1 MGGDEVIASA
11 PPAELRPAQLRLVI
25 GSYNIHGAVGSDGV
39 RDLARI
45 GRVVNGLGA
54 DIVALQEVGGFPL
67 GAAPG
72 PIDPAQEAADAAA
85 ELASHTGMLAI
96 RGFTM
101 RRRGAD
107 YGNVVLTRYPPL
119 SVRKLDLSVGRQEP
133 RGALDLTFDI
143 SGARVRLIATH
154 LGLVPGERRAQVKR
168 IVELVRTGGAGD
180 ETATLLLGDIN
191 EWWAFG
197 RPLRWLHRCFEGRAH
212 GDRTFPARWPLF
224 ALDRIWVHPK
234 RALTHFQVY
243 RGPETRVASDH
254 LPVRAELVL
263 PLAQQAAAGAALRAN
278 AALASGGQGLQQGD
292 GEVREHLTG
301 G

>member
-1 MGGDEVIASA
+1 LGGDGIIPSA
-11 PPAELRPAQLRLVI
+11 PPAELRLVVA
-25 GSYNIHGAVGSDGV
+25 SYNIHGGVGSDGV
-39 RDLARI
+39 WDLARI
-45 GRVVNGLGA
+45 SRVVNALGA
-54 DIVALQEVGGFPL
+54 DIVALQEVGGYAFN
-67 GAAPG
+67 AAPG
-72 PIDPAQEAADAAA
+72 ALDPAQAAADAAA
-85 ELASHTGMLAI
+85 ELAGHTKMLAI

-101 RRRGAD
+101 RRRGVD
-107 YGNVVLTRYPPL
+107 YGNLVLTRFPPL

-133 RGALDLTFDI
+133 RGALDITFDI

-154 LGLVPGERRAQVKR
+154 LGLVPGERRAQVR
-168 IVELVRTGGAGD
+168 RLVELVRTGGAGD
-180 ETATLLLGDIN
+180 EAATLLLGDIN

-234 RALTHFQVY
+234 RALVRYQVS

-263 PLAQQAAAGAALRAN
+263 PLAAASAGPAVQQAASA
-278 AALASGGQGLQQGD
+278 GQGLEQGD
-292 GEVREHLTG
+292 GQLRKNLAG

>member
-1 MGGDEVIASA
+1 LGGVEVIASA
-11 PPAELRPAQLRLVI
+11 PPAELRLTV
-25 GSYNIHGAVGSDGV
+25 GSYNIHGGIGSDGV

-45 GRVVNGLGA
+45 GRVVSALDA

-67 GAAPG
+67 EDDAPPAA
-72 PIDPAQEAADAAA
+72 DPAQDAADAAA
-85 ELASHTGMLAI
+85 ELAAHTGMLAI

-107 YGNVVLTRYPPL
+107 YGNVVLTRLPPL

-133 RGALDLTFDI
+133 RGALDITFDL
-143 SGARVRLIATH
+143 SAARVRLIATH

-168 IVELVRTGGAGD
+168 IVELVRTGAAGD
-180 ETATLLLGDIN
+180 EAATLLLGDIN

-197 RPLRWLHRCFEGRAH
+197 RPLRWLHRCFEGAAR
-212 GDRTFPARWPLF
+212 GDRTFPARWPIF

-234 RALTHFQVY
+234 RALAHFQVY

-263 PLAQQAAAGAALRAN
+263 PLAAAATADASA
-278 AALASGGQGLQQGD
+278 ASGGQGLEQGD
-292 GEVREHLTG
+292 GQLREHVTG

>member
-1 MGGDEVIASA
+1 LGGDEVIASA
-11 PPAELRPAQLRLVI
+11 PPAELHLPAQLHLVV
-25 GSYNIHGAVGSDGV
+25 GSYNIHGGIGSDGV

-45 GRVVNGLGA
+45 GRVVNALGA
-54 DIVALQEVGGFPL
+54 DIVAVQEVGGFPL
-67 GAAPG
+67 EDDAPAAVN
-72 PIDPAQEAADAAA
+72 PAQDAADAAA
-85 ELASHTGMLAI
+85 ALAAHTGMLAI

-107 YGNVVLTRYPPL
+107 YGNLVLTRFPPL

-133 RGALDLTFDI
+133 RGALDVTFDI

-154 LGLVPGERRAQVKR
+154 LGLIPGERRAQVKR

-212 GDRTFPARWPLF
+212 GDRTFPARWPMF

-234 RALTHFQVY
+234 RALARYQVY

-263 PLAQQAAAGAALRAN
+263 PLQAARTATVSATVS
-278 AALASGGQGLQQGD
+278 SGGDGLQQGD
-292 GEVREHLTG
+292 GQLREQLG
-301 G
+301 GG

>member
-1 MGGDEVIASA
+1 MSSTSGGDGSIPSA
-11 PPAELRPAQLRLVI
+11 PAAELRLVV
-25 GSYNIHGAVGSDGV
+25 GSYNIHGGVGSDGV

-45 GRVVNGLGA
+45 ARVVKGLGA
-54 DIVALQEVGGFPL
+54 DIVALQEVGGQPP
-67 GAAPG
+67 AAEAAT
-72 PIDPAQEAADAAA
+72 DAAADAAAAAEAADAAA
-85 ELASHTGMLAI
+85 ELARETQMLAI

-107 YGNVVLTRYPPL
+107 YGNLVLTRFPPL
-119 SVRKLDLSVGRQEP
+119 SVRKLDLSVGNQEP
-133 RGALDLTFDI
+133 RGALDITFDI
-143 SGARVRLIATH
+143 SGAHVRLIATH

-168 IVELVRTGGAGD
+168 IVELVRTGAAGD
-180 ETATLLLGDIN
+180 EAATLLLGDIN

-212 GDRTFPARWPLF
+212 GDRTFPARWPVF

-234 RALTHFQVY
+234 RALVRYQVF

-254 LPVRAELVL
+254 LPVRAELA
-263 PLAQQAAAGAALRAN
+263 LALEAVT
-278 AALASGGQGLQQGD
+278 ASGGQGLQQGD
-292 GEVREHLTG
+292 GQVREHVAG

>member
-1 MGGDEVIASA
+1 VTSTVGGDGIIPSA
-11 PPAELRPAQLRLVI
+11 PPAELRLVI
-25 GSYNIHGAVGSDGV
+25 GSYNIHGAVGADGV

-45 GRVVNGLGA
+45 GRVVSALGA
-54 DIVALQEVGGFPL
+54 DIVALQEVGGFPIDAVP
-67 GAAPG
+67 GNGEEAPRAA
-72 PIDPAQEAADAAA
+72 DEAAREASDAAA
-85 ELASHTGMLAI
+85 QLAGHTGMLPI

-107 YGNVVLTRYPPL
+107 YGNVVLTRHPPL
-119 SVRKLDLSVGRQEP
+119 SVRKLDLSVGLQEP

-143 SGARVRLIATH
+143 SGARLRLIATH
-154 LGLVPGERRAQVKR
+154 LGLVPGERRQQVR
-168 IVELVRTGGAGD
+168 RLVELVRTGAAGD
-180 ETATLLLGDIN
+180 EAATLLLGDIN

-234 RALTHFQVY
+234 RALTRFQVY

-254 LPVRAELVL
+254 LPVRAELLL
-263 PLAQQAAAGAALRAN
+263 PLPRETARPS
-278 AALASGGQGLQQGD
+278 SGGQGLEQGD
-292 GEVREHLTG
+292 GQPREHLAG